1 MIQFDITLSSS
12 LFITILLI
20 AIFLTLLLAKKDSA
34 RFLFGLL
41 CVGAMALLS
50 LSQTLKLIFI

>member
-1 MIQFDITLSSS
+1 MIQFQLDLAGS
-12 LFITILLI
+12 LFTTCLLI
-20 AIFLTLLLAKKDSA
+20 AIFLTLVMYKKDSV

>member
-1 MIQFDITLSSS
+1 MIRFQLDLAGSLCITC
-12 LFITILLI
+12 LLI
-20 AIFLTLLLAKKDSA
+20 AIFLTLFFAKKDSL

-50 LSQTLKLIFI
+50 LSQTLKLMFI

>member
-1 MIQFDITLSSS
+1 MIQFQLGLAGS
-12 LFITILLI
+12 LFITCLLI
-20 AIFLTLLLAKKDSA
+20 AIFLTLFFSKKDSV

>member
-1 MIQFDITLSSS
+1 MIQFDITFSSS
-12 LFITILLI
+12 LFCTCLLI
-20 AIFLTLLLAKKDSA
+20 SIFLTLVMYKKDSV

>member
-1 MIQFDITLSSS
+1 MIQFEITLSSS
-12 LFITILLI
+12 LFITCLLT
-20 AIFLTLLLAKKDSA
+20 AIFLTLFCAKKDSI